1 MSWLGFHFGQ
11 LQQDPLSNRINFGQ
25 NKLNI
30 LPNSKE
36 AIKIS
41 QRVVKFNQSGDF
53 FSNLVTLI
61 IGMIQATTNTKAI
74 RSSIIIIKELVEDND
89 QTKKL

>member
-1 MSWLGFHFGQ
+1 MVKSY
-11 LQQDPLSNRINFGQ
+11 SK

-53 FSNLVTLI
+53 FKSGHTDYWHD
-61 IGMIQATTNTKAI
+61 
-74 RSSIIIIKELVEDND
+74 SSYNKHESH
-89 QTKKL
+89 

>member
-53 FSNLVTLI
+53 FKSGHTDYWHD
-61 IGMIQATTNTKAI
+61 
-74 RSSIIIIKELVEDND
+74 SSYNKNESH
-89 QTKKL
+89 